1 MRRAACVLSAV
12 VAVAAAFG
20 EVGERPGVLTGTPE
34 APLLVSAIGKKGGR
48 VYLLGTDGRI
58 VWEQTGCGNIHRAF
72 LSNGRLF
79 YSNGCLWRVD
89 EPGKGPATLRYDP
102 APGAFR

>member
-1 MRRAACVLSAV
+1 MKMHVTGILSVCAT
-12 VAVAAAFG
+12 ALAGFG
-20 EVGERPGVLTGTPE
+20 AVGERPGVLTGTPE

-58 VWEQTGCGNIHRAF
+58 VWEQVGCGNIHRAF

-79 YSNGCLWRVD
+79 YANGCLWRVD
-89 EPGKGPATLRYDP
+89 DPGKGAD
-102 APGAFR
+102 